1 MKKRTIA
8 IFTIMMLAL
17 HPAIGQIIF
26 TDEDHGSHPRSGS
39 SSSEINI
46 MVPMQNAN
54 VDQWKEEIIPLGNG
68 LLLLAGLGGAYLLKK
83 KRSKK

>member
-1 MKKRTIA
+1 MA
-8 IFTIMMLAL
+8 VLVMLAGTVF
-17 HPAIGQIIF
+17 GQIIF
-26 TDEDHGSHPRSGS
+26 TDEDQGSHPRSGS

-68 LLLLAGLGGAYLLKK
+68 LLLLTGLGAAYLMGKRKK
-83 KRSKK
+83 NN